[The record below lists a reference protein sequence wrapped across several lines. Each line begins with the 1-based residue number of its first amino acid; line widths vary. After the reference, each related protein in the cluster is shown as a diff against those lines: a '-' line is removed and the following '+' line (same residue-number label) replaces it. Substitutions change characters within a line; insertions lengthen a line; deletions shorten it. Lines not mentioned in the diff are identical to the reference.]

1 MTMRFKTSISLAP
14 AAAALS
20 AIFFFA
26 APAQAH
32 GYWVPPNFSGLP
44 ISGYEPGMGVPLP
57 NATPAEQSAAIIW
70 NLRAGLNVAAL
81 QCAFEPTLR
90 TMQNYNAIL
99 TDHNAELA
107 TSFKTLTGYFKRVS
121 KTPAAGQK
129 ALDSFGTKTYSGF
142 STVRA
147 QVGFCYAA
155 SRIGRIGLFTPK
167 GRFITF
173 AQEHLRELRNSLTPQ
188 GEQQFRIRMPYR
200 LASTPNFA
208 QESCWKKNK
217 YLAHCG
223 FQS

>member
-1 MTMRFKTSISLAP
+1 MRYKPLAG
-14 AAAALS
+14 AFALS
-20 AIFFFA
+20 ALSLFS
-26 APAQAH
+26 APAHAQ
-32 GYWVPPNFSGLP
+32 GYWVPPNFSGPP
-44 ISGYEPGMGVPLP
+44 INGYEPGMGVPLP
-57 NATPAEQSAAIIW
+57 NATPAEQNAAIVW

-99 TDHNAELA
+99 NDHNVELA
-107 TSFKTLTGYFKRVS
+107 SSFKTLTAYFKRVN

-129 ALDSFGTKTYSGF
+129 ALDSYGTKTYSGF

-167 GRFITF
+167 GRFITL

-188 GEQQFRIRMPYR
+188 GEQQFRIRLPER
-200 LASTPNFA
+200 LAALPNFA
-208 QESCWKKNK
+208 LESCWKKNR
-217 YLAHCG
+217 YNAGCG
-223 FQS
+223 YKG

>member
-1 MTMRFKTSISLAP
+1 MTKRFSFSTSVAT
-14 AAAALS
+14 LS
-20 AIFFFA
+20 AIFLFS
-26 APAQAH
+26 APAHAQ
-32 GYWVPPNFSGLP
+32 GYWVPPNFSGP
-44 ISGYEPGMGVPLP
+44 PVNGYEPGMGVPLP
-57 NATPAEQSAAIIW
+57 NATPAEQNAALIW

-99 TDHNAELA
+99 NDHSAELA
-107 TSFKTLTGYFKRVS
+107 SSFNTLTAYFKRVNKS
-121 KTPAAGQK
+121 PVLGQK
-129 ALDSFGTKTYSGF
+129 ALDTYGTKTYSGF

-167 GRFITF
+167 GRFIAL

-188 GEQQFRIRMPYR
+188 GEQQFRIRMPDR
-200 LASTPNFA
+200 VAAKPNFT

-217 YLAHCG
+217 YLASCG
-223 FQS
+223 YQS

>member
-1 MTMRFKTSISLAP
+1 MRFSFSIGV
-14 AAAALS
+14 AALS
-20 AIFFFA
+20 AISLFT
-26 APAQAH
+26 APAHAQ
-32 GYWVPPNFSGLP
+32 GYWVPPNFSGP
-44 ISGYEPGMGVPLP
+44 PVNGYEPGMGVPLP
-57 NATPAEQSAAIIW
+57 NATPAEQNAALIW

-99 TDHNAELA
+99 NDHSAELA
-107 TSFKTLTGYFKRVS
+107 SSFNTLTAYFKRVNKS
-121 KTPAAGQK
+121 PALGQK
-129 ALDSFGTKTYSGF
+129 ALATYGTKTYSGF

-167 GRFITF
+167 GRFITL

-188 GEQQFRIRMPYR
+188 GEQQFRIRMPER
-200 LASTPNFA
+200 VAAKPNFG

-217 YLAHCG
+217 YLATCG
-223 FQS
+223 YQS

>member
-1 MTMRFKTSISLAP
+1 MRFRHMIGVAT
-14 AAAALS
+14 LS
-20 AIFFFA
+20 TLFIVS
-26 APAQAH
+26 APAQAQ
-32 GYWVPPNFSGLP
+32 GYWVPPNFSGP
-44 ISGYEPGMGVPLP
+44 PVSGYEPGMGVPLP
-57 NATPAEQSAAIIW
+57 NATTAEQNAALIW

-99 TDHNAELA
+99 NDHNSELA
-107 TSFKTLTGYFKRVS
+107 SSFNTLTAYFKRVNKS
-121 KTPAAGQK
+121 PALGQK
-129 ALDSFGTKTYSGF
+129 ALDSYGTKTYSGF

-167 GRFITF
+167 GRFITL

-188 GEQQFRIRMPYR
+188 GEQQFRIRMPER
-200 LASTPNFA
+200 FAARPNFA
-208 QESCWKKNK
+208 QDSCWKKNK
-217 YLAHCG
+217 YLAKCG